1 MMVMARSIDGISG
14 PRQDRITA
22 TETINGVPHIVVLE
36 RIGSAWYRQVR
47 IVPEN
52 VGDLAPV
59 DPSVFLG

>member
-1 MMVMARSIDGISG
+1 MVMARDLDGISG
-14 PRQDRITA
+14 TRPDRITA

-36 RIGSAWYRQVR
+36 RIGSDSYRQVR

-52 VGDLAPV
+52 AGDLAPV